1 MAELKL
7 QERLGALMETREVRR
22 AIREAYSR
30 AANKLL
36 QMPAQVAPVVC
47 SLTDPQQVEAML
59 LERVHQVLNELAS
72 ELDQL
77 AAAATAERSDRPQ

>member
-1 MAELKL
+1 MSELKL
-7 QERLGALMETREVRR
+7 QERLGTLIETREVRR

-36 QMPAQVAPVVC
+36 QMPAQLAPVIC
-47 SLTDPQQVEAML
+47 SLQDPQQVEALM